1 MSEKLKKIRIDI
13 ISLLL
18 TIICINF
25 FGILGLG
32 LSIIF
37 LIAYYI
43 NVKKHYTIQKVLLTI
58 CFIGVIIAFTGILL
72 SNGMENKGIDAI
84 GEAIVYAFF
93 INIGRIVNIIC
104 PIILLI
110 IDNIIKK

>member
-25 FGILGLG
+25 LGILG

-43 NVKKHYTIQKVLLTI
+43 NVKKHYTIQKVLFNHYVKI
-58 CFIGVIIAFTGILL
+58 
-72 SNGMENKGIDAI
+72 
-84 GEAIVYAFF
+84 
-93 INIGRIVNIIC
+93 
-104 PIILLI
+104 
-110 IDNIIKK
+110 